1 MAGEKKTEVELK
13 RNVEEKYMMLQLIS
27 GQMQEIQKEIGAM
40 EEKANDVASL
50 KNNLKSLAESKAGS
64 KSFSSLG
71 LGTYVESEI
80 KNTENVLVNVGAGVF
95 VKKTAKEAEEIIE
108 KQISQLDSI
117 NMQLTQNLT
126 MLATRAQ
133 ELEGEL
139 QALAG
144 TLQ

>member
-1 MAGEKKTEVELK
+1 MVEKKSEAEVK
-13 RNVEEKYMMLQLIS
+13 RAVEERYMMLQLIS
-27 GQMQEIQKEIGAM
+27 GQMQEIQKEIAAM
-40 EEKANDVASL
+40 EEKANDVAGL
-50 KNNLKSLAESKAGS
+50 KNNLKCLAESKAGS

-80 KNTENVLVNVGAGVF
+80 KNTETVLVNVGAGVF
-95 VKKTAKEAEEIIE
+95 VKKTAREAEEIIG

-117 NMQLTQNLT
+117 NMQLTENLT

-139 QALAG
+139 QELVSA
-144 TLQ
+144 QQ